1 MANGQNFTLP
11 AALYLAEQYQDS
23 TQQVFYD
30 HGGALSRRI
39 YAWFGATYTAPNAA
53 HHLAWVDIVV
63 AEVTSSK
70 VYQIIEIEDST
81 AKPKTIIADL
91 MAVLL
96 GDGLAFGGRT
106 DWQIGHWTTLI
117 VCAYVKDGNAQT
129 KFQPRLAHLQ
139 QHITAVQAALQT
151 HNAAIG
157 RIVVETFTDRAEL
170 HHKLTS

>member
-11 AALYLAEQYQDS
+11 AALYLAEYYQDS
-23 TQQVFYD
+23 PQQLFYD
-30 HGGALSRRI
+30 HGGALSQRI
-39 YAWFGATYTAPNAA
+39 YVWFGAVYTAPNPA

-63 AEVTSSK
+63 AEVTSGK

-106 DWQIGHWTTLI
+106 DWQIGRWTTLT
-117 VCAYVKDGNAQT
+117 VCAYVKDGKAEK

-139 QHITAVQAALQT
+139 HHITSVQAALQT
-151 HNAAIG
+151 RNAAIG
-157 RIVVETFTDRAEL
+157 RIVVETFKDHAEL
-170 HHKLTS
+170 HHKLTP